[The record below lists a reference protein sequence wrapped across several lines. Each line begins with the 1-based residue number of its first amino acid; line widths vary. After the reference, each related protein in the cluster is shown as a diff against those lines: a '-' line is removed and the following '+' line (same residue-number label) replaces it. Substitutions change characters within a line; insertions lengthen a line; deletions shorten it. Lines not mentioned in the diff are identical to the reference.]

1 MAEREK
7 LFGSDLRLA
16 QRAPGF
22 DLVGNVAG
30 DLDLSRGND
39 NIVQALIMRLEVRQG
54 ELAPLGWPTFG
65 SRLHELLG
73 EPNNA
78 RTHVMLMAHARKA
91 IEQDPRVAEVSQV
104 RTEVLPGEPE
114 TVRLIL
120 DILLIGTPNPLNLV
134 FDINLESP

>member
-54 ELAPLGWPTFG
+54 ELAPLGWPNFG

-73 EPNNA
+73 EPNNS